1 MTIRGPLVARQ
12 TWRPGFLLP
21 LLLVVACACCPAGPA
36 AAAGR
41 VSLTVGH
48 AEFAGLRID
57 GLAVGLTQDAGA
69 LGAATIRAAR
79 IRGVAATGPLAG
91 FALDCP
97 ALSVE
102 GDSIHCPRGRLRGSL
117 GSLGEQD
124 SAFSAQAGADGSL
137 RMTLD
142 AFTLAAGRARA
153 ELRLEGSR
161 WRLDAAIA
169 GLDIAKLPVIARPWV
184 ELPEGFTVAGAASGT
199 VSAAGRG
206 DELST
211 ATVDADIARLD
222 FADAA
227 GLLAGEAVAGTLKM
241 KLEAVPDGFAVRDG
255 RLELVAGQAYS
266 DPVFL
271 DFGAQRADLDFA
283 GRLRTDAARFEAHE
297 FTLDHRGVLQ
307 ASGAATLD
315 FAGASFLPEARM
327 KVAALELATA
337 LPAYVQPFLID
348 SAFKD
353 LEGVG
358 RVTGEIEIT
367 AGLPKRAVLDVLNA
381 TLDSSNGALFVGGL
395 NGRLNWF
402 DDASR
407 SELAGSIDDSLFQS
421 RLAWD
426 SASLWGIEF
435 GATAIPFSTTGR
447 HFRLLEPLLLPVFDG
462 GLAIETLR
470 VRHAGTEQMYVRFDA
485 TVRPISVAPLARA
498 FGWPEF
504 EGTLAGS
511 IPDLQWAQGVVTL
524 GGNLEATVFD
534 GSIVVRDLQLRD
546 PLGKFPRLFAGVDVK
561 DLDLAL
567 VTSTFSFGMITGR
580 LSGEV
585 RDLETFA
592 WVPESFDARF
602 YTPPGDRSRHRIS
615 QRAVQNLSSIGGGT
629 GGSVAAA
636 LQGGFLKFFD
646 DFGYDRLGLSC
657 RLVNDV
663 CTMGGIQP
671 AATGFYIVKGS
682 GLPRIDVIGNQS
694 RVAWSRLVRQLAR
707 ITESDIVVE

>member
-1 MTIRGPLVARQ
+1 
-12 TWRPGFLLP
+12 
-21 LLLVVACACCPAGPA
+21 
-36 AAAGR
+36 
-41 VSLTVGH
+41 
-48 AEFAGLRID
+48 
-57 GLAVGLTQDAGA
+57 
-69 LGAATIRAAR
+69 
-79 IRGVAATGPLAG
+79 
-91 FALDCP
+91 
-97 ALSVE
+97 
-102 GDSIHCPRGRLRGSL
+102 
-117 GSLGEQD
+117 
-124 SAFSAQAGADGSL
+124 
-137 RMTLD
+137 
-142 AFTLAAGRARA
+142 
-153 ELRLEGSR
+153 
-161 WRLDAAIA
+161 
-169 GLDIAKLPVIARPWV
+169 
-184 ELPEGFTVAGAASGT
+184 
-199 VSAAGRG
+199 
-206 DELST
+206 
-211 ATVDADIARLD
+211 
-222 FADAA
+222 
-227 GLLAGEAVAGTLKM
+227 
-241 KLEAVPDGFAVRDG
+241 
-255 RLELVAGQAYS
+255 
-266 DPVFL
+266 
-271 DFGAQRADLDFA
+271 
-283 GRLRTDAARFEAHE
+283 
-297 FTLDHRGVLQ
+297 VLQ
-307 ASGAATLD
+307 AHGAATLD
-315 FAGASFLPEARM
+315 FAGESFLPEARV
-327 KVAALELATA
+327 KVTALELATA

-358 RVTGEIEIT
+358 RVTGEIEIA
-367 AGLPKRAVLDVLNA
+367 AGLPKRAVLDLVDA

-407 SELAGSIDDSLFQS
+407 SELAGSIDDALFQS

-435 GATAIPFSTTGR
+435 GAAAIPFSTTGR

-504 EGTLAGS
+504 EGKLAGS

-534 GSIVVRDLQLRD
+534 GSVVVRDLQLRD
-546 PLGKFPRLFAGVDVK
+546 PLGKFPRLFASVDVK
-561 DLDLAL
+561 NLDLAL

-580 LSGEV
+580 LSGEIK
-585 RDLETFA
+585 DLETFA
-592 WVPESFDARF
+592 WMPESFDARF

-629 GGSVAAA
+629 GGSVASA

-657 RLVNDV
+657 RLANDV

>member
-1 MTIRGPLVARQ
+1 MTARGSTVALQAR
-12 TWRPGFLLP
+12 RPGLLAS
-21 LLLVVACACCPAGPA
+21 VVLAGAGACGLADPA
-36 AAAGR
+36 AAEAR

-48 AEFAGLRID
+48 AEFAGLRVD
-57 GLAVGLTQDAGA
+57 GLAVGLAQGA
-69 LGAATIRAAR
+69 EGAGAATVRAAR
-79 IRGVAATGPLAG
+79 IRGLATTGPLSG
-91 FALDCP
+91 FSIDCP
-97 ALSVE
+97 ALRVE
-102 GDSIHCPRGRLRGSL
+102 GDAIHCPRGRLRGTL
-117 GSLGEQD
+117 GSLGAQD
-124 SAFSAQAGADGSL
+124 TAFTARAGADGGL
-137 RMTLD
+137 RMALE
-142 AFTLAAGRARA
+142 AFSLAGGRAKVDLKLA
-153 ELRLEGSR
+153 GSR
-161 WRLDAAIA
+161 WQLDARIA
-169 GLDIAKLPVIARPWV
+169 GLEIAKLPAIARPWI
-184 ELPEGFTVAGAASGT
+184 ELPEGFTVAGAASGIA
-199 VSAAGRG
+199 SAAGRG
-206 DELST
+206 DQLRT
-211 ATVDADIARLD
+211 AIVEADVARLD
-222 FADAA
+222 FADAE
-227 GLLAGEAVAGTLKM
+227 GLLAGEAVAGALRM
-241 KLEAVPDGFAVRDG
+241 NLEAVPEGFAVRDG
-255 RLELVAGQAYS
+255 RLELIGGQAYS

-271 DFGAQRADLDFA
+271 DFGIHRADLDFA

-297 FTLDHRGVLQ
+297 FRLDHHGVLQ
-307 ASGAATLD
+307 ASGQATLD
-315 FAGASFLPEARM
+315 FAGESFLPDARV
-327 KVAALELATA
+327 KVAALELAAA
-337 LPAYVQPFLID
+337 LPAYVQPFLVN
-348 SAFKD
+348 SVFKD
-353 LEGVG
+353 LEGIG
-358 RVTGEIEIT
+358 RVSGDIELG
-367 AGLPKRAVLDVLNA
+367 AGLPKRAELQVADVS
-381 TLDSSNGALFVGGL
+381 LDSSNGALFVGGL

-407 SELAGSIDDSLFQS
+407 SELAGTIDDALFQS

-426 SASLWGIEF
+426 SASLWGIEV
-435 GATAIPFSTTGR
+435 GATTLPFTTTGR

-534 GSIVVRDLQLRD
+534 GSVVVRDLQLRD
-546 PLGKFPRLFAGVDVK
+546 PLGKFPRLFASVDVK
-561 DLDLAL
+561 NLDLAL

-580 LSGEV
+580 LSGEIK
-585 RDLETFA
+585 DLETFA
-592 WVPESFDARF
+592 WMPESFDARF
-602 YTPPGDRSRHRIS
+602 YTPLGDRSRHRIS

-629 GGSVAAA
+629 GGSVASA